1 MLSDSEGAPGI
12 KVKLKWQNQG
22 PRSYFESLGGR
33 GRGGGPDKWLKEW
46 GGGEG
51 LKTLFLSNFL

>member
-1 MLSDSEGAPGI
+1 MLSDSEGAPET
-12 KVKLKWQNQG
+12 KVKIKEQNQG
-22 PRSYFESLGGR
+22 SRSYFESWGGR
-33 GRGGGPDKWLKEW
+33 GGLTSGSKS